1 MLTEISCDKFI
12 DEGIP
17 RRPVKLKPSLN
28 VVLGSSDGSNS
39 IGKSTFLL
47 IIDFA
52 FGGSAYAKS
61 ATTIANV
68 GPHRVNFSFR
78 FDGESRFF
86 SRFPMDANVVW
97 VCDANYAKTSEITL
111 KEFNSWLASR
121 YGLDKCGGTFRELTS
136 NFMRVY
142 GKDNYDVSKPLAA
155 NPHEQQAK
163 GVTRLLRLFGEYG
176 GIDEIQ
182 QKLTDAEQAR
192 KTYTDSLRREFIASA
207 HGKREAQQNSK
218 KIAELQSQIAEMET
232 MEHDNLSELDPII
245 ADRVASLKSDL
256 SCLRRRRTM
265 LSSQRKMMET
275 DAELGRFR
283 KTKDFEKLLRFFPN
297 ANLKNLEEIEA
308 FHEKLTRNLSEERR
322 SQANRLEG
330 EIEAVESEISA
341 VEDAIRETG
350 STSSLTK
357 AVLRRYSEISGQIQ
371 RLEEANASFEKKNS
385 LAERVS
391 DLKAQRDELI
401 KSALSSAQSRMN
413 DSLMQLNE
421 FVCGTEANAP
431 RLSLAS
437 SGSYSFGIP
446 NDTGTG
452 SQTRALA
459 LFDISL
465 LRLTPL
471 PAIALDTVSIKQVGD
486 EPWLKILELY
496 CANDKQV
503 FITFDKAESYSG
515 GKLPKTVEDNVVLEL
530 SRGHELFGRS
540 WASKSVS

>member
-1 MLTEISCDKFI
+1 
-12 DEGIP
+12 
-17 RRPVKLKPSLN
+17 
-28 VVLGSSDGSNS
+28 
-39 IGKSTFLL
+39 
-47 IIDFA
+47 
-52 FGGSAYAKS
+52 
-61 ATTIANV
+61 
-68 GPHRVNFSFR
+68 
-78 FDGESRFF
+78 
-86 SRFPMDANVVW
+86 
-97 VCDANYAKTSEITL
+97 
-111 KEFNSWLASR
+111 
-121 YGLDKCGGTFRELTS
+121 
-136 NFMRVY
+136 
-142 GKDNYDVSKPLAA
+142 
-155 NPHEQQAK
+155 
-163 GVTRLLRLFGEYG
+163 
-176 GIDEIQ
+176 
-182 QKLTDAEQAR
+182 
-192 KTYTDSLRREFIASA
+192 
-207 HGKREAQQNSK
+207 
-218 KIAELQSQIAEMET
+218 

-265 LSSQRKMMET
+265 LSSQRKMMEA

-283 KTKDFEKLLRFFPN
+283 KTKDFEKLLRFFPD
-297 ANLKNLEEIEA
+297 ANLKTLEEIEA

-330 EIEAVESEISA
+330 EIEAVESKISA

-371 RLEEANASFEKKNS
+371 RLEEANASFEKKSS

-530 SRGHELFGRS
+530 SRGHELFGRTWHRS
-540 WASKSVS
+540 R